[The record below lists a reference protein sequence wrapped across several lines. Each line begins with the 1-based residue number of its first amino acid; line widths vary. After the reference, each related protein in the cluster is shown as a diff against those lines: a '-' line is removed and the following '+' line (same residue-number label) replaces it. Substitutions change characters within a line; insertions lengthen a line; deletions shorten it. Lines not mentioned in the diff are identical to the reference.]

1 MKKQNINKPSS
12 DLQTFM
18 DVNHINSLGEL
29 LSLADEVLM
38 AMPGFSWHLIKEIL
52 LLRNIQ

>member
-1 MKKQNINKPSS
+1 MNIQNINKPSK

-18 DVNHINSLGEL
+18 DVNHINLMEEL
-29 LSLADEVLM
+29 LCLSDEVLM

>member
-1 MKKQNINKPSS
+1 MNKQNINQPSI

-18 DVNHINSLGEL
+18 DVNHINSLEEL
-29 LSLADEVLM
+29 LSISDEVLM
-38 AMPGFSWHLIKEIL
+38 AMPGFSWHLIKELL

>member
-1 MKKQNINKPSS
+1 MNKENINKPSS

-18 DVNHINSLGEL
+18 DANHINSLEEL
-29 LSLADEVLM
+29 LSISDEVLM
-38 AMPGFSWHLIKEIL
+38 VMPGFSWHLIKEIL